1 MRTTHAQDQSKKPRN
16 IPGPNG
22 ANAASA
28 TGGTFYAG
36 SVVEHRGVVGEFAT
50 RAVAALPFADGADEA
65 ASPDG
70 FSSRLKPQPQSEIF
84 TKVANVKSRIIWT
97 PERRKLLQEMWD
109 RGEKASAIAAALGC
123 KVGAINVARARL
135 GLKARRIVSGRPKQ
149 EPHEPA
155 HKIERVAFTTSRLAE
170 YCSEKEL
177 VAQTGHEAHAW
188 PRVIIKELVDNSIDA
203 CEEAEIAPVIR
214 VAITTG
220 KRGKP
225 TRIVVAD
232 NGPGIP
238 PETITGIIDYDV
250 RTSSRSLQRAAA
262 KGMR

>member
-1 MRTTHAQDQSKKPRN
+1 MDPMRTTHAQDRSNNSRN
-16 IPGPNG
+16 NSDPNG
-22 ANAASA
+22 ANVASA
-28 TGGTFYAG
+28 TGGTFYTG

-65 ASPDG
+65 ASPDA
-70 FSSRLKPQPQSEIF
+70 FSRLKPQPQSEIF

-109 RGEKASAIAAALGC
+109 RGEKASAIATALGC

-188 PRVIIKELVDNSIDA
+188 LRVIIKELVDNSIDA
-203 CEEAEIAPVIR
+203 CEEAEVAPVIK

-232 NGPGIP
+232 NGPGISAR
-238 PETITGIIDYDV
+238 DHH
-250 RTSSRSLQRAAA
+250 RHHRL
-262 KGMR
+262 